1 LEALSCRG
9 PSHKTGRDSGLHGPP
24 PLTDLTEGD
33 HPAARALSNAR
44 VAKRM
49 TTDTEERTDRD
60 PHAGKILLLGDI
72 KRAFPDVSM
81 VNGSRFEV
89 CAGVDDAL
97 DAAARNNFAAIAV
110 VISSIGVHLN
120 VILKELRDCCDAK
133 IILLAQMHEEPAAIQ
148 LVHAAYNG
156 AKLVQDYCICPVEP
170 NAFYESVTKP
180 GGRLIPQKPEPAP
193 DKPAEISAPPVPS
206 GVAIKTITRPDE
218 PLAQRIRHL
227 ERLATEDDL
236 TGLKNRRYIRE
247 FARQI
252 IERAEKEN
260 GQVTLL
266 VFDMDNFKHYN
277 DLYGHATGDDI
288 LKQAAVL
295 VRHCCRSHDVVGRIG
310 GDEFAV
316 VFWDEPQ
323 NKKQRTEDRPQT
335 KDLEPPASER
345 RSSSADHPTEV
356 LAIAKR
362 FAKELEKAEL
372 SSLDGLGPEGK
383 GVLTVSGGLATFP
396 REGQTSQELF
406 IQADKALLEAKRSGK
421 NQIYL
426 VGKPQ
431 NDIIDIK

>member
-1 LEALSCRG
+1 
-9 PSHKTGRDSGLHGPP
+9 
-24 PLTDLTEGD
+24 
-33 HPAARALSNAR
+33 
-44 VAKRM
+44 M
-49 TTDTEERTDRD
+49 TTDAEERTDRD
-60 PHAGKILLLGDI
+60 PHAGKILLLGDTT
-72 KRAFPDVSM
+72 RAFRDVRT

-89 CAGVDDAL
+89 CAAVDDAL
-97 DAAARNNFAAIAV
+97 ETAAKKNFAAIAV

-120 VILKELRDCCDAK
+120 AALKDLRDRCNAK

-156 AKLVQDYCICPVEP
+156 AKLAQDYCICPVEP
-170 NAFYESVTKP
+170 DAFYESVTTS
-180 GGRLIPQKPEPAP
+180 GRLLIPQKPERAP
-193 DKPAEISAPPVPS
+193 DKQTEISAPAAPPETT
-206 GVAIKTITRPDE
+206 IQTITRPDE

-252 IERAEKEN
+252 IEYAKKEN

-266 VFDMDNFKHYN
+266 VFDIDDFKHYN
-277 DLYGHATGDDI
+277 DRYGHATGDDI
-288 LKQAAVL
+288 LKQAAIL

-316 VFWDEPQ
+316 VFWEEPQ
-323 NKKQRTEDRPQT
+323 SRRPRTEDRPQT

-383 GVLTVSGGLATFP
+383 GVLTISGGLASFP
-396 REGQTSQELF
+396 RDGQTSQELF

-421 NQIYL
+421 NRIYL
-426 VGKPQ
+426 VGKPK
-431 NDIIDIK
+431 NDIADIKS